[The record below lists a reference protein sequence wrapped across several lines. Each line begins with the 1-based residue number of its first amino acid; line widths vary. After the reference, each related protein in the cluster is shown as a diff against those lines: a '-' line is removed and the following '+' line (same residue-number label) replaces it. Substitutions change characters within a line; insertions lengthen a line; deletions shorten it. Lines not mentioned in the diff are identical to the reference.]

1 MAVDAG
7 TVYAEIR
14 IALDKLQAD
23 VTKVHDAFRSI
34 GKKADDENE
43 KIGVKL

>member
-1 MAVDAG
+1 MSVDAG

-14 IALDKLQAD
+14 VALEKLEGD
-23 VTKVHDAFRSI
+23 VKKVHDAFRSI
-34 GKKADDENE
+34 GKKADGENE